1 MLTNLTLPNGAILAG
16 NFIAPAAGTVFF
28 LDSGI
33 GSNGNDGLSKDRP
46 FATLDYAFSR
56 CATNNGDYII
66 VAPGHAET
74 ITAAVG
80 LDVAGVTVVGWG
92 RGVPGPPSR
101 ARGRLTCSMS
111 PRPT

>member
-28 LDSGI
+28 LDRAI
-33 GSNGNDGLSKDRP
+33 GSDGNEGLSKDRP

-74 ITAAVG
+74 ITTAVG
-80 LDVAGVTVVGWG
+80 LDVAGGTVLRKIRKTHVLN
-92 RGVPGPPSR
+92 PHK
-101 ARGRLTCSMS
+101 
-111 PRPT
+111 